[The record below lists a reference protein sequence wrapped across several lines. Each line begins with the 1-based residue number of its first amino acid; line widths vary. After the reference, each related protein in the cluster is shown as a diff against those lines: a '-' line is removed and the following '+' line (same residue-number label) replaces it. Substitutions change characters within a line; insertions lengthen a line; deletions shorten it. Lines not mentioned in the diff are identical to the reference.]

1 MFALIL
7 MFSAQVINVVGYMRQ
22 DYRTVVGAILSI
34 ISGQL
39 TSTEHAYLTH
49 TTFLQRR
56 GPDYSSLSV
65 PECSTGNS
73 HGYSFVLSSKCLTK
87 KLE

>member
-39 TSTEHAYLTH
+39 TSTEHVYNSY
-49 TTFLQRR
+49 
-56 GPDYSSLSV
+56 DLSPAPRV
-65 PECSTGNS
+65 G
-73 HGYSFVLSSKCLTK
+73 L
-87 KLE
+87 